1 MKEIRILTKAKDMY
15 QTYDVMIALND
26 KMTEIQY
33 QDFINH
39 WVPRGYRQFVA
50 YTDKP
55 IAVIALIDTPLL
67 GVVPNKAFK
76 IANVATIPEYRGSG
90 ISREL
95 MTNILSHMKSE
106 GYTIADLNCNKA
118 NLRGNAFYEKCGFN
132 KDESFNWRMKIAGE
146 SKEIR
151 AKL

>member
-1 MKEIRILTKAKDMY
+1 MKEIRIITKAQDMY
-15 QTYDVMIALND
+15 QTYDIMKALND
-26 KMTEIQY
+26 RMSEIQY

-39 WVPRGYRQFVA
+39 WTPRGYRQFVM

-55 IAVIALIDTPLL
+55 VAVIALIDTPLM

-76 IANVATIPEYRGSG
+76 IANVATLPELRGSG
-90 ISREL
+90 ASREL
-95 MTNILSHMKSE
+95 MAAVLSHMKSE
-106 GYTIADLNCNKA
+106 GYTQADLNCNRA

-132 KDESFNWRMKIAGE
+132 KDESYNWRIKIAGE
-146 SKEIR
+146 AKEIR